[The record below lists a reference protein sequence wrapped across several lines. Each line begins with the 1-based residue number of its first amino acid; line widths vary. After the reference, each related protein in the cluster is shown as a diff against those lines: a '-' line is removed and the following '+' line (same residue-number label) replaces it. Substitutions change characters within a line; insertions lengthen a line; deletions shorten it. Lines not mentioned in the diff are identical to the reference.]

1 MSASTSTSPL
11 IESKT
16 DLIEALSVGSK
27 PKADWRIGTEH
38 EKFVFGR
45 KRHMPVPYEGDRGIK
60 AILET
65 VQEHTKWNPLM
76 DKGNII
82 GLKDPVGGGSISLE
96 PGGQLELSGAPLET
110 LHETCQETGNHLK
123 MLRSI
128 TDDMGLEFL
137 GLGVAPT
144 WSLDDMPTMPK
155 SRYGIMKPYMEK
167 VGTLG
172 TSMMFR
178 SCTVQV
184 NLDFAN
190 EQDMV
195 QKLRTS
201 VALQPITTAIFAN
214 SPFIDGKPSG
224 YLSYRSH
231 IWQNTDNA
239 RTGMLPF
246 AFEDGMGF
254 ERYVDYALDVP
265 MYFIIRDDE
274 YVNCAGESFR
284 DFLEGKLPQRPGEL
298 PTKADWE
305 DHLSTIFPEVRL
317 KSFLEMRG
325 ADSGPWEGICAM
337 PALWVGVLYDQT
349 ALDAAWDLVKDWTEE
364 QRAQLRVDVA
374 KTALNAEIAG
384 RTVGDVA
391 RDMLEISRNGLA
403 SRGKENWEGFDE
415 SVFLHPVERALKT
428 EKTPAENMLDAYHS
442 IWGGD
447 IDRIF
452 NERLF

>member
-1 MSASTSTSPL
+1 MSASPVVSPL
-11 IESKT
+11 IESKA
-16 DLIEALSVGSK
+16 DLIEALSKGEK
-27 PKADWRIGTEH
+27 PKSEWRIGTEH
-38 EKFVFGR
+38 EKFVFCKKQRTPATYDG
-45 KRHMPVPYEGDRGIK
+45 PSGIK
-60 AILET
+60 AILEA
-65 VQEHTKWNPLM
+65 VQTKTNWSPLM

-128 TDDMGLEFL
+128 TDEMGLEFL
-137 GLGVAPT
+137 GLGVAPA
-144 WSLDDMPTMPK
+144 WSLEDMPMMPK

-184 NLDFAN
+184 NLDFSS
-190 EQDMV
+190 EIDMV
-195 QKLRTS
+195 KKLRTS
-201 VALQPITTAIFAN
+201 LALQPITTAMFAN
-214 SPFIDGKPSG
+214 SPFVDGKPSG
-224 YLSYRSH
+224 YLSYRAH
-231 IWQNTDNA
+231 IWQNTDKD

-246 AFEDGMGF
+246 AFEDGMGY

-265 MYFIIRDDE
+265 MYFIIRDGE

-298 PTKADWE
+298 PTIADWE

-325 ADSGPWEGICAM
+325 ADSGPWEGICAL
-337 PALWVGVLYDQT
+337 PALWVGVLYDQSS
-349 ALDAAWDLVKDWTEE
+349 LDAAWDLVKDWTAE
-364 QRAQLRVDVA
+364 QRDHLRVDVA
-374 KTALNAEIAG
+374 KSAFQAEIAG
-384 RTVGDVA
+384 RKVGEVA

-403 SRGKENWEGFDE
+403 ARARQNWEGFDE
-415 SVFLHPVERALKT
+415 GVFLHPVERALKL
-428 EKTPAENMLDAYHS
+428 EKSPAEVMLDAYYS
-442 IWGGD
+442 TWDGD
-447 IDRIF
+447 IEKVYT
-452 NERLF
+452 ERLF

>member
-1 MSASTSTSPL
+1 MSASPVASPL
-11 IESKT
+11 IESKA
-16 DLIEALSVGSK
+16 DLIEALSKGVR
-27 PKADWRIGTEH
+27 PKEDWRIGTEH

-45 KRHMPVPYEGDRGIK
+45 KRRLPVPYEGDRGIK
-60 AILET
+60 AILEA
-65 VQEHTKWNPLM
+65 VQEKTNWTPLM

-82 GLKDPVGGGSISLE
+82 GLKDPVDGGSVSLE

-110 LHETCQETGNHLK
+110 LHDTCMETGNHLK

-144 WSLDDMPTMPK
+144 WSLDDMPMMPK
-155 SRYGIMKPYMEK
+155 SRYAIMKPYMEK

-184 NLDFAN
+184 NLDFSS

-195 QKLRTS
+195 KKLRTS
-201 VALQPITTAIFAN
+201 LALQPITTAIFAN
-214 SPFIDGKPSG
+214 SPFVDGKPSG

-231 IWQNTDNA
+231 IWQNTDKD

-274 YVNCAGESFR
+274 YINCAGESFR
-284 DFLEGKLPQRPGEL
+284 AFLDGKLPQRPGEL

-305 DHLSTIFPEVRL
+305 DHLTTIFPEVRL

-349 ALDAAWDLVKDWTEE
+349 SLDAAWDLVKHWTEE
-364 QRAQLRVDVA
+364 QRDQLRVDVA
-374 KTALNAEIAG
+374 KTAFQAEIAG
-384 RTVGDVA
+384 RKVGEVA
-391 RDMLEISRNGLA
+391 RDMLEISRAGLA
-403 SRGKENWEGFDE
+403 ARSRKNWEGFDE
-415 SVFLHPVERALKT
+415 GVFLHPVERALKL
-428 EKTPAENMLDAYHS
+428 EKCPAEVMLEAYRS

-452 NERLF
+452 TEHLF

>member
-1 MSASTSTSPL
+1 MSAEVATSSM
-11 IESKT
+11 IESKD
-16 DLIEALSVGSK
+16 DLIHALSNGSK
-27 PKADWRIGTEH
+27 PKDKWRIGTEH
-38 EKFVFGR
+38 EKFVFCKKER
-45 KRHMPVPYEGDRGIK
+45 SPTPYEGKSGIQ
-60 AILET
+60 AILNT
-65 VQEHTKWNPLM
+65 VQEKTNWTPLM

-82 GLKDPVGGGSISLE
+82 GLKDPKMGASISLE

-110 LHETCQETGNHLK
+110 IHETCSETGNHLK
-123 MLRSI
+123 LLRSI
-128 TDDMGLEFL
+128 TDEMGLEFL

-144 WSLDDMPTMPK
+144 WGLDEMPMMPK

-184 NLDFAN
+184 NLDFAS
-190 EQDMV
+190 ETDMV

-231 IWQNTDNA
+231 IWQNTDND

-265 MYFIIRDDE
+265 MYFIIRKGE
-274 YVNCAGESFR
+274 YINCAGESFR
-284 DFLEGKLPQRPGEL
+284 AFLDGKLPQAPGEL

-349 ALDAAWDLVKDWTEE
+349 SLDAAWDLVKDWTAE
-364 QRAQLRVDVA
+364 QRDQLRVDVA
-374 KTALNAEIAG
+374 KTAFQAEIGG
-384 RTVGDVA
+384 RKVGDIA
-391 RDMLEISRNGLA
+391 RDMLEISRAGLA
-403 SRGKENWEGFDE
+403 SRARKNWEDFDE
-415 SVFLHPVERALKT
+415 SVFLHPVERALRT
-428 EKTPAENMLDAYHS
+428 EKTPAENMLDAYHGM
-442 IWGGD
+442 WGGD
-447 IDRIF
+447 IERIF
-452 NERLF
+452 TERLF